1 MIKVRKLILF
11 SLLFSLFFDFLFFNY
26 DVIVLNITLMRL
38 IVFSLFFYIILY
50 FLSHKLIISKKVLYI
65 FFFIILWFSYGF
77 IQLSWVKEF
86 NPALKEL
93 YYFLVFIFLMVIL
106 VFFIR
111 KQTDFY
117 FVGKIIWFF
126 TIILI
131 FISMIEFITNFH
143 LPVSRFVIEERFSQI
158 NIKRA
163 TTIFYNE
170 NGFSLYLNLV
180 FPIFLVFGLKKKSLI
195 GSLINLSSVL
205 FIIYI
210 IFKND
215 SRLATITILV
225 QLFSFIIL
233 NTKNIKKLIFTYIPI
248 ILTPLILF
256 WNNIFS
262 FLITIIDQINNNS
275 GSAFIRLNLYKN
287 GLYALYKS
295 NFLGV
300 GPSGYQNNI
309 YSNLFYTRNIL
320 DPHSWW
326 IEILTN
332 YGVFIFVFYVF
343 MVIYI
348 LINFYKYY
356 VESQNKISEI
366 FFLIWVGF
374 LIGSNGTGVLFYF
387 WPMWLLLGLSLAF
400 INLSSFNNKYG

>member
-26 DVIVLNITLMRL
+26 NVIFLNITLMRL
-38 IVFSLFFYIILY
+38 IIFSLFFYIILY
-50 FLSHKLIISKKVLYI
+50 FLSHKLIINKKVLYI
-65 FFFIILWFSYGF
+65 FFFMILWFSYGF
-77 IQLSWVKEF
+77 IQLFWVKEF

-106 VFFIR
+106 VFFIK

-143 LPVSRFVIEERFSQI
+143 LPVSRYVIEERLIQM

-180 FPIFLVFGLKKKSLI
+180 FPIFLVYGLKNKSLI
-195 GSLINLSSVL
+195 FSFINLSSIL

-210 IFKND
+210 IYKND

-225 QLFSFIIL
+225 QLFIFIVL
-233 NTKNIKKLIFTYIPI
+233 NTKNIKKLIFIYMPI
-248 ILTPLILF
+248 ILTPLIVF
-256 WNNIFS
+256 WINIFS
-262 FLITIIDQINNNS
+262 FLNTITIQINNKS
-275 GSAFIRLNLYKN
+275 GSAFIRLNLYMN

-309 YSNLFYTRNIL
+309 YSKLFYTKDIL

-332 YGVFIFVFYVF
+332 YGLFIFVFYVF
-343 MVIYI
+343 MCIYI
-348 LINFYKYY
+348 LIKLYNYY
-356 VESQNKISEI
+356 IESKNKIPEI
-366 FFLIWVGF
+366 LFLSWIG
-374 LIGSNGTGVLFYF
+374 LIIGGQGTGVLFYF
-387 WPMWLLLGLSLAF
+387 WPMWFLLGISLSF
-400 INLSSFNNKYG
+400 INLSSFNKEY